1 MGHSKNCVKEKQR
14 QKMICL
20 LNVPKRFSWFSLY
33 IPFFCCML
41 CCLSLQVQ
49 SKASAPPAPQ
59 ASPAPPAPSTPPSSS
74 IPPAPPAP
82 PPRRRTPATKF
93 LGFVPRFWIAKRCS
107 ANTPE
112 LMCRFSKSLPKFPEK
127 RGILTAACIEMSPQ
141 CRPSW
146 NPGILSGRKAYGSEW
161 KRTLINCWQKKDPNM
176 RSTLRWRKAWS
187 LEPWRPNLG
196 ACFFLQKF
204 IILESIEIV

>member
-1 MGHSKNCVKEKQR
+1 MFLKGS
-14 QKMICL
+14 
-20 LNVPKRFSWFSLY
+20 SDSLCTY
-33 IPFFCCML
+33 RFFCMP

-49 SKASAPPAPQ
+49 SKASAPQTPQ

-112 LMCRFSKSLPKFPEK
+112 LMCRFSKSLPKFHYK
-127 RGILTAACIEMSPQ
+127 RGIFTAACIDVALMSPIWFQ
-141 CRPSW
+141 SFQEGRRTT
-146 NPGILSGRKAYGSEW
+146 SGRELWSIAG
-161 KRTLINCWQKKDPNM
+161 R
-176 RSTLRWRKAWS
+176 RKIQICGAPWDEGRPGAWS
-187 LEPWRPNLG
+187 HEDPIWVHIFSSKNLLSWRL
-196 ACFFLQKF
+196 
-204 IILESIEIV
+204 